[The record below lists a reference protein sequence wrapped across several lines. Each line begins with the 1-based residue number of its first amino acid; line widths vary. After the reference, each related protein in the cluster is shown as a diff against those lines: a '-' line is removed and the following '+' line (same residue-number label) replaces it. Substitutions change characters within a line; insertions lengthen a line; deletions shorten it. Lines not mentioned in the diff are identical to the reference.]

1 VTYSYDQ
8 GVNGKGRRTAMA
20 YGSGYATAWRYDA
33 RGRVISETQT
43 IAATAY
49 TTLSSYDAAD
59 RLRTLTYPG
68 GGVAEVVTTTYNSQG
83 LAASLVGTNVYVA
96 ATLYD
101 AAGRVISRTLGSGA
115 VQWQT
120 QYTYY
125 PWSTAN
131 GQGRL
136 HILQSGPLTNTTLL
150 QNLTYTY
157 DAVGNVKTIVDG
169 VNFGQRQCFQYDPLD
184 RLTRATTWQD
194 STQGCTS
201 QSGESISNYSEGYD
215 YYKGGSLKR
224 KGAADNANDGL
235 YTYDAGHPHAVAT
248 YRGNSYGY
256 DAVGNMITRTV
267 SGVTYTLTYNAEN
280 RLTQVVSGTLTA
292 SYTYDGDG
300 NRVRSVITAGGR
312 VTETHYIGSH
322 YEKTVG
328 SGDTK
333 YYYIAGQLVA
343 FERSSGYG
351 VDWGRRFVFRDHLGS
366 TNVIING
373 SSGLLL
379 WRDRYLPFGDVRD
392 TYRKDNNPSFSLQ
405 TQYRFTGQRL
415 EQRLGT
421 PEGGLDRGLYF
432 YGARWYDS
440 SLGRF
445 IQADTIVPQPGNP
458 QSLNRYSYVF
468 NNPLRYTDPTGY
480 AQACAEGDEGGG
492 CGRGATY
499 AEIYNHFLQ
508 VHSPLYEYYALLAK
522 LNQALLAGASAVEI
536 ESLQGSVEAA
546 YQRGSWWVPQASFD
560 PWMAAVDPGSA
571 YRFGA
576 ALTGVGAKA
585 AAGFIGKAT
594 GRAESWLSY
603 VPEKYR
609 TSVARAFA
617 GTPTVETLTED
628 LVVYRHWGGKADETG
643 SPWFSPEP
651 YYYNDG

>member
-1 VTYSYDQ
+1 
-8 GVNGKGRRTAMA
+8 M
-20 YGSGYATAWRYDA
+20 
-33 RGRVISETQT
+33 
-43 IAATAY
+43 
-49 TTLSSYDAAD
+49 
-59 RLRTLTYPG
+59 
-68 GGVAEVVTTTYNSQG
+68 
-83 LAASLVGTNVYVA
+83 
-96 ATLYD
+96 
-101 AAGRVISRTLGSGA
+101 GSGA

-125 PWSTAN
+125 PWTTAN
-131 GQGRL
+131 GQGRPWLPHQGRL

-201 QSGESISNYSEGYD
+201 QLGEPISNYSEGYE

-300 NRVRSVITAGGR
+300 NRVRSVITAGSQ
-312 VTETHYIGSH
+312 VTETHYVGQH

-392 TYRKDNNPSFSLQ
+392 TYRRDAGFSLQ

-415 EQRLGT
+415 EQRLGVA
-421 PEGGLDRGLYF
+421 EGGLDRGLYF
-432 YGARWYDS
+432 YGSRWYDS

-458 QSLNRYSYVF
+458 QSLNRYSYVL
-468 NNPLRYTDPTGY
+468 NNALRYTDPTGMFSEDELLNKY
-480 AQACAEGDEGGG
+480 KVFIGPRQLRSTRDTPETAYWYYLLRAAEIGDTVRFGGERGDVTGQIIVEDERLWVAGDNGIRYSVSWHGLGGIGSGISPQSARLTKADGATLNTEAQLRRHVNGPHSLLEADYVEASLGGYWGVGGHVSVKHDRYGTWHLSLNAGVGIGKLGWSIEGGNL
-492 CGRGATY
+492 
-499 AEIYNHFLQ
+499 IQ
-508 VHSPLYEYYALLAK
+508 DSP
-522 LNQALLAGASAVEI
+522 
-536 ESLQGSVEAA
+536 
-546 YQRGSWWVPQASFD
+546 P
-560 PWMAAVDPGSA
+560 DPGQIAHALDGWGMS
-571 YRFGA
+571 FQGGFHLGGA
-576 ALTGVGAKA
+576 LPVVNTGPQPVQLGY
-585 AAGFIGKAT
+585 
-594 GRAESWLSY
+594 S
-603 VPEKYR
+603 
-609 TSVARAFA
+609 
-617 GTPTVETLTED
+617 TPGLA
-628 LVVYRHWGGKADETG
+628 LVVSYTWPLGGR
-643 SPWFSPEP
+643 
-651 YYYNDG
+651 